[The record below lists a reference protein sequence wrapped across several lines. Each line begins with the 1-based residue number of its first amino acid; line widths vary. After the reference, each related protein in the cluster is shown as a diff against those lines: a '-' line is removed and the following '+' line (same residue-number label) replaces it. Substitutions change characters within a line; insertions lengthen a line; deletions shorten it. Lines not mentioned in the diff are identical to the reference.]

1 MSAITDAPALR
12 PFTADPAADRAASRP
27 RVLLLRA
34 LGLGDFLTGVPAYRA
49 VRRAFPEH
57 EVVLAAPAQFAPL
70 AELTGAI
77 DRLLPT
83 DELAPVRWPWPYDA
97 PQVAVDLHGNGP
109 ASRRLL
115 EELRPAQLIGFSTAR
130 APNRGV
136 CHLGPRWLPGE
147 HEVYRWCRLLTR
159 SGIPA
164 DPSDLELQP
173 PDPVHRPAS
182 SPKAASTH
190 ADSGSDS
197 RSLSGSVAGTGTRTG
212 TGTDTDSVSGPDSSS
227 RTSTSSAS
235 ATGSTATQ
243 RPWPANYARPVII
256 HPGAGYPSRRW
267 PPARFAAV
275 AGYLNKSGWRVLI
288 TGSPSERDLAEYVAR
303 TAGLPPYAAVA
314 GQTTP
319 LNLAALVAEAALV
332 VSGDTGIAHLA
343 TAFRR
348 PSVVLFGPIPP
359 DEWGPPPDRPWHVAL
374 HAAEPGYHG
383 DPHGDQVDPA
393 LDAIRATDV
402 IAAVDKLL
410 EATNRPGG

>member
-1 MSAITDAPALR
+1 MSAITDAPTLR
-12 PFTADPAADRAASRP
+12 PVTANPAADRATGRP

-97 PQVAVDLHGNGP
+97 PHVAIDLHGNGP

-115 EELRPAQLIGFSTAR
+115 EELRPAQLIGFSTSR
-130 APNRGV
+130 APNRGG

-173 PDPVHRPAS
+173 PDPVHQPES
-182 SPKAASTH
+182 SPKAASTQP
-190 ADSGSDS
+190 SDS
-197 RSLSGSVAGTGTRTG
+197 SS
-212 TGTDTDSVSGPDSSS
+212 DTGPDSSLGS
-227 RTSTSSAS
+227 GSGSGSSPRSAS
-235 ATGSTATQ
+235 ESGTGPTTTQ

-275 AGYLNKSGWRVLI
+275 ARYLNKSGWRVLI

>member
-1 MSAITDAPALR
+1 MTTITNATTYPLLTGSATE
-12 PFTADPAADRAASRP
+12 RATTRP

-57 EVVLAAPAQFAPL
+57 QIVLAAPGQLAPL

-77 DRLLPT
+77 DQLLPAG
-83 DELAPVRWPWPYDA
+83 ELEPVRWPWPHDA
-97 PQVAVDLHGNGP
+97 PEVAIDLHGNGP

-115 EELRPAQLIGFSTAR
+115 EDLRPARIIGFGLRR
-130 APNRGV
+130 AANRGV

-147 HEVYRWCRLLTR
+147 HEVHRWCRLLTR

-164 DPSDLELQP
+164 DPSDLDLQP
-173 PDPVHRPAS
+173 PAPVTHPAPDPHAQASRVDAS
-182 SPKAASTH
+182 SAATN
-190 ADSGSDS
+190 
-197 RSLSGSVAGTGTRTG
+197 
-212 TGTDTDSVSGPDSSS
+212 
-227 RTSTSSAS
+227 
-235 ATGSTATQ
+235 
-243 RPWPANYARPVII
+243 RPWPANYARPVVI
-256 HPGAGYPSRRW
+256 HPGAAYASRRW
-267 PPARFAAV
+267 PASRFAAV

-288 TGSPSERDLAEYVAR
+288 TGSAAERDLAAHIAR
-303 TAGLPPYAAVA
+303 AADLPPHAAVA

-332 VSGDTGIAHLA
+332 VSGDTGVAHLA

-359 DEWGPPPDRPWHVAL
+359 GEWGPPPDRPWHVAL

-383 DPHGDQVDPA
+383 DPHGGELDPA

-410 EATNRPGG
+410 EATTQHVG

>member
-1 MSAITDAPALR
+1 MSAITEATGVTADTATVPTVATAPANVAR
-12 PFTADPAADRAASRP
+12 RP

-49 VRRAFPEH
+49 VRRAFPQH
-57 EVVLAAPAQFAPL
+57 EIVLAAPAQLAPL

-83 DELAPVRWPWPYDA
+83 GELAPVRWPWPNEPPETA
-97 PQVAVDLHGNGP
+97 IDLHGNGP

-115 EELRPAQLIGFSTAR
+115 EELRPARIIGFSIRR
-130 APNRGV
+130 APSRGV
-136 CHLGPRWLPGE
+136 CHFGPRWLPGE
-147 HEVYRWCRLLTR
+147 HEIHRWCRLLTR

-164 DPSDLELQP
+164 DPNDLDLEP
-173 PDPVHRPAS
+173 PDPVT
-182 SPKAASTH
+182 SPAASPQLL
-190 ADSGSDS
+190 AD
-197 RSLSGSVAGTGTRTG
+197 RANTN
-212 TGTDTDSVSGPDSSS
+212 
-227 RTSTSSAS
+227 TSTS
-235 ATGSTATQ
+235 ATG
-243 RPWPANYARPVII
+243 RPWPADFARPVIV
-256 HPGAGYPSRRW
+256 HPGAAYPSRRW

-275 AGYLNKSGWRVLI
+275 AGYLNKSGWRVLV
-288 TGSPSERDLAEYVAR
+288 TGSSGERDLAEYVAR
-303 TAGLPPYAAVA
+303 AAGLPPHAAVA

-319 LNLAALVAEAALV
+319 LNLACLVAEAALV

-359 DEWGPPPDRPWHVAL
+359 EEWGPPPDRPWHVAL

-383 DPHGDQVDPA
+383 DPHGGEIDPA

-410 EATNRPGG
+410 DANREMHHFVRV